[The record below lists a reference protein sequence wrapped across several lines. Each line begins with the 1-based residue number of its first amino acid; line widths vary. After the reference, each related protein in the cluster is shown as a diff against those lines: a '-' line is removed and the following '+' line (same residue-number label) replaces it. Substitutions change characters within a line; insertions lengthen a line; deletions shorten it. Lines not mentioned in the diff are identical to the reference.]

1 MPEHVKMDI
10 HWVKWG
16 VTVASHARAELNRVG
31 LSLHTCA
38 VLPAKS
44 DSDVMFCLQRL
55 PGINNRLITCVLIL
69 SIG

>member
-44 DSDVMFCLQRL
+44 DSDVMFCLQSYQ
-55 PGINNRLITCVLIL
+55 GFTID
-69 SIG
+69 